1 MELTIRSHH
10 TRTFD
15 GFEERARKKLAR
27 LERVLPRAD
36 SAVIEVEHEEAKA
49 PRERYVVHVTVKAGA
64 VTLRVSERGADPAAA
79 LEVAADVL
87 TQQARR
93 EKERLDAAHHPHP
106 RDGRP
111 AKEIVA
117 DRLNTPPPETSAD

>member
-10 TRTFD
+10 TRTSD

-27 LERVLPRAD
+27 LDRVLPRAG
-36 SAVIEVEHEEAKA
+36 SAVIEVEHEGTKA
-49 PRERYVVHVTVKAGA
+49 PGQRYVVHVTVKAGA
-64 VTLRVSERGADPAAA
+64 ITLRVSERGADPLAA
-79 LEVAADVL
+79 LELAADAL

-117 DRLNTPPPETSAD
+117 DRVNAPPPGPAQD

>member
-1 MELTIRSHH
+1 MELTIRSHN

-15 GFEERARKKLAR
+15 GFEERARKKLGR
-27 LERVLPRAD
+27 LERVLPRAA
-36 SAVIEVEHEEAKA
+36 SVVIEVEHEETRA
-49 PRERYVVHVTVKAGA
+49 RDERYVVHVTVKAGA
-64 VTLRVSERGADPAAA
+64 LSLRASERGSDPAAA

-93 EKERLDAAHHPHP
+93 EKERIDAAHRPHP

-117 DRLNTPPPETSAD
+117 DRLNAAPPETQED